1 MQLVKIS
8 IEGFR
13 SIGKRLEMV
22 IDPRVTVLLGANDH
36 GKTNFLDA
44 LGFLNRERS
53 FESDDLNWDRVK
65 DDSEFPAIRYT
76 LQVSAKEREEL
87 ARLDIA
93 RRLEGAATERCV
105 SAEGEISAI
114 AESMEEA
121 NEEIERAT
129 EALEAAAAS
138 ANETREASDAEPEN
152 QEAKASLAATHQTL
166 QNAKTNAEQMK
177 KAKEALEPRL
187 VQARLALS
195 LAEARQRQSAALREL
210 GEITDDYVEKLAEEA
225 ERFGESTSKALKK
238 SASKVRNAQA
248 QVDELPEGAEESAR
262 AEAESELQAAQADEK
277 AADEQQKK
285 ALRAARRERA
295 AADALARLASGDR
308 LARELDLPM
317 ADLTKAREA
326 PDQIVVERIGLKGRL
341 EIEPCEDI
349 EAAAVEEF
357 VKARLPRVELVQPD
371 DHLPDDVSA
380 SQLRGDQSAFMRGIF
395 LYAGI
400 TEDEWD
406 WIFTQDSRSRMRLET
421 ASEKLNETL
430 RASWS
435 QGSHLTFQ
443 LAHDSKRSR
452 IALEI
457 KDPSV
462 STRFTKP
469 SQRSGGFTHFF
480 ALKTVLHAM
489 QCESPASSYVWLFD
503 EPGIHLHPDGQR
515 DLIQVMETLSETN
528 QVLYTTHS
536 IFLANQ
542 NYPTRHRLL
551 MRTKAGTELDSKPY
565 VSRWRT
571 ALAALGF
578 SLAGTVL
585 FAPHVL
591 LVEGDSDAIYVTA
604 ILRRLIADGHLD
616 LDLNRF
622 SVIPTGDS
630 ANTGA
635 LIRILT
641 DGIPASARP
650 TLGLLV
656 DGDKGGK
663 ARLKAAKSLIK
674 EHRIAAKELSPA
686 NTTTEDHLPAAK
698 RLYLEAVVG
707 YLTDLCNL
715 GSHKQ
720 EELRTSFAARFGDSE
735 PSGLAEWT
743 REEAKEIAGLEEKP
757 SPVGIAR
764 AYAEQLEEL
773 EVGELKPRETSRAKK
788 LAQWIGEEIE
798 VPIQTLAQDQILESS
813 EES

>member
-1 MQLVKIS
+1 MQLVKVS

-13 SIGKRLEMV
+13 SIDKRLEII
-22 IDPRVTVLLGANDH
+22 IDSRVTVLLGANDH
-36 GKTNFLDA
+36 GKTNFLAA

-53 FESDDLNWDRVK
+53 FSSDDLNWDRA
-65 DDSEFPAIRYT
+65 DNGTEFPAIEYT
-76 LQVSAKEREEL
+76 LQLSNEEREKL
-87 ARLDIA
+87 SLLDIA
-93 RRLEGAATERCV
+93 QRLEAAATERCISV
-105 SAEGEISAI
+105 EGDVNRLAGSID
-114 AESMEEA
+114 EA
-121 NEEIERAT
+121 KANVEQGR
-129 EALEAAAAS
+129 EALEAATATARDRREAS
-138 ANETREASDAEPEN
+138 ANEPENLEARSAYVSAREAFDKAKVDL
-152 QEAKASLAATHQTL
+152 AKA
-166 QNAKTNAEQMK
+166 K
-177 KAKEALEPRL
+177 KLNDAYESQLGE
-187 VQARLALS
+187 VSLALS
-195 LAEARQRQSAALREL
+195 LAEARRRQADGLRASGEL
-210 GEITDDYVEKLAEEA
+210 SDDYVEKLALEA
-225 ERFGESTSKALKK
+225 EEVAESASKALKK
-238 SASKVRNAQA
+238 SAAKVRAAQERMEA
-248 QVDELPEGAEESAR
+248 LPEGAEESER
-262 AEAESELQAAQADEK
+262 STVEAELQAAQAEEKQTRDESQK
-277 AADEQQKK
+277 AV
-285 ALRAARRERA
+285 RAAARERA
-295 AADALARLASGDR
+295 AATALESAARDPR
-308 LARELDLPM
+308 VARDLDLPM
-317 ADLTKAREA
+317 ASLSKARK
-326 PDQIVVERIGLKGRL
+326 PPSQIFVKRTGLKGGL
-341 EIEPCEDI
+341 AIEPCGDI
-349 EAAAVEEF
+349 ELEALDQLIE
-357 VKARLPRVELVQPD
+357 ARLPRVELVQPD
-371 DHLPDDVSA
+371 DRLPDDVSA
-380 SQLRGDQSAFMRGIF
+380 SQLRGEDSPFMRGIF

-400 TEDEWD
+400 REDEWD
-406 WIFTQDSRSRMRLET
+406 GIFTQDPQSRMRLET
-421 ASEKLNETL
+421 ASETLNETL

-462 STRFTKP
+462 STRFTRP

-480 ALKTVLHAM
+480 ALRTVLHAM
-489 QCESPASSYVWLFD
+489 QCESPASSYLWLFD

-551 MRTKAGTELDSKPY
+551 MRTKGGTELDSKPY

-591 LVEGDSDAIYVTA
+591 LVEGDSDAIYVTS

-641 DGIPASARP
+641 DGIPVSARP
-650 TLGLLV
+650 ALGLLV

-663 ARLKAAKSLIK
+663 ARLKAVRSLVK
-674 EHRIAAKELSPA
+674 DHRIATKDLSPA

-698 RLYLEAVVG
+698 KLYVEAVVA
-707 YLTDLCNL
+707 YLTEMCGL
-715 GSHKQ
+715 GAGKQ
-720 EELRTSFAARFGDSE
+720 GELRKSFIARFGDSE
-735 PSGLAEWT
+735 TIGLAEWT
-743 REEAKEIAGLEEKP
+743 RDEAREIAGLDEKP

-764 AYAEQLEEL
+764 AYAEMLEDVEL
-773 EVGELKPRETSRAKK
+773 GELKPREISRARK
-788 LAQWIGEEIE
+788 LAQWIGEEVK
-798 VPIQTLAQDQILESS
+798 VPAQTLVQDQILESD

>member
-1 MQLVKIS
+1 
-8 IEGFR
+8 
-13 SIGKRLEMV
+13 
-22 IDPRVTVLLGANDH
+22 
-36 GKTNFLDA
+36 
-44 LGFLNRERS
+44 
-53 FESDDLNWDRVK
+53 
-65 DDSEFPAIRYT
+65 
-76 LQVSAKEREEL
+76 
-87 ARLDIA
+87 
-93 RRLEGAATERCV
+93 
-105 SAEGEISAI
+105 
-114 AESMEEA
+114 
-121 NEEIERAT
+121 
-129 EALEAAAAS
+129 
-138 ANETREASDAEPEN
+138 
-152 QEAKASLAATHQTL
+152 
-166 QNAKTNAEQMK
+166 
-177 KAKEALEPRL
+177 
-187 VQARLALS
+187 
-195 LAEARQRQSAALREL
+195 
-210 GEITDDYVEKLAEEA
+210 
-225 ERFGESTSKALKK
+225 
-238 SASKVRNAQA
+238 
-248 QVDELPEGAEESAR
+248 
-262 AEAESELQAAQADEK
+262 
-277 AADEQQKK
+277 
-285 ALRAARRERA
+285 
-295 AADALARLASGDR
+295 
-308 LARELDLPM
+308 
-317 ADLTKAREA
+317 
-326 PDQIVVERIGLKGRL
+326 
-341 EIEPCEDI
+341 
-349 EAAAVEEF
+349 
-357 VKARLPRVELVQPD
+357 
-371 DHLPDDVSA
+371 
-380 SQLRGDQSAFMRGIF
+380 MRGIF

-400 TEDEWD
+400 TEDDWD
-406 WIFTQDSRSRMRLET
+406 WIFTQDPHSRMRLET

-430 RASWS
+430 RESWS

-489 QCESPASSYVWLFD
+489 QCESPASSYLRLFD

-528 QVLYTTHS
+528 QALYTTHS

-551 MRTKAGTELDSKPY
+551 LRTKAGTELDSKPY

-663 ARLKAAKSLIK
+663 ERLKAVKSLIK
-674 EHRIAAKELSPA
+674 EHRIAALSRQHHNRGSPA
-686 NTTTEDHLPAAK
+686 SGQTPLS
-698 RLYLEAVVG
+698 G
-707 YLTDLCNL
+707 
-715 GSHKQ
+715 GS
-720 EELRTSFAARFGDSE
+720 G
-735 PSGLAEWT
+735 
-743 REEAKEIAGLEEKP
+743 
-757 SPVGIAR
+757 
-764 AYAEQLEEL
+764 
-773 EVGELKPRETSRAKK
+773 
-788 LAQWIGEEIE
+788 WI
-798 VPIQTLAQDQILESS
+798 SN
-813 EES
+813 